1 MVTADPNGYLKCV
14 EAVERDAYEILT
26 GKHYAVSAQFAQE
39 LYHILSRLEQLR
51 LDNDL
56 LSTSKDARKSMNHNP
71 NDLNKRYGEEKKCQK
86 LSQYFYF
93 FSSKSPSLLTQ
104 PINNLI

>member
-39 LYHILSRLEQLR
+39 LYHILSRFEQLR

-56 LSTSKDARKSMNHNP
+56 LSTSKDARKSMKCNP
-71 NDLNKRYGEEKKCQK
+71 NDLNKRYGEEKNATETKSIF
-86 LSQYFYF
+86 LF
-93 FSSKSPSLLTQ
+93 F
-104 PINNLI
+104 